1 MFMVI
6 TQRGVKRVT
15 PGEWMAALDRLLHNG
30 NAPLAVALTDLDAF
44 AVLNETHGEAAGD
57 KVLEAWEKTLAGS
70 VPVEAVVVRLGGD
83 EYGVALPGYSAESA
97 LILLEE
103 VRSHFASH
111 AVKGVDSELDAS
123 VGIAAAPP
131 HGSTG
136 QALHRAA
143 GEALM
148 RGKREGRGR
157 VAIFVEE
164 KMTLKSNYYSRASLD
179 RLSKLSGA
187 TSRTEASLLR
197 EALDDLFEK
206 YRDQT

>member
-1 MFMVI
+1 VDAI
-6 TQRGVKRVT
+6 
-15 PGEWMAALDRLLHNG
+15 
-30 NAPLAVALTDLDAF
+30 VA
-44 AVLNETHGEAAGD
+44 
-57 KVLEAWEKTLAGS
+57 
-70 VPVEAVVVRLGGD
+70 RLGGD
-83 EYGVALPGYSAESA
+83 EYSVLLPGSSAENA

-103 VRSHFASH
+103 VRSHFNRH
-111 AVKGVDSELDAS
+111 GVDGLDEELNAS

-136 QALHRAA
+136 EELYRAA

-148 RGKREGRGR
+148 RAKREGRGR
-157 VAIFVEE
+157 AAIYVEQ
-164 KMTLKSNYYSRASLD
+164 KMTLKSNYYSRANLD

-206 YRDQT
+206 YRNDL

>member
-1 MFMVI
+1 MVI
-6 TQRGVKRVT
+6 TSRGVKRVT
-15 PGEWMAALDRLLHNG
+15 PAEWTAALDRLLHHG
-30 NAPLAVALTDLDAF
+30 NAPLAVALTDLDGF
-44 AVLNETHGEAAGD
+44 AAINETHGAAAGD
-57 KVLEAWEKTLAGS
+57 KVLAAWEKTLAGS
-70 VPVEAVVVRLGGD
+70 VPVEAVVARLGGD
-83 EYGVALPGYSAESA
+83 EYSVALPGYAAESA

-111 AVKGVDSELDAS
+111 GVRGVDEELDAS

-136 QALHRAA
+136 EELYRAA

-148 RGKREGRGR
+148 RAKREGRGR
-157 VAIFVEE
+157 VAIYVEE
-164 KMTLKSNYYSRASLD
+164 KMTLKSNYYSRANLD
-179 RLSKLSGA
+179 RLSKLSSA

-206 YRDQT
+206 YRNDL

>member
-1 MFMVI
+1 MFMV
-6 TQRGVKRVT
+6 TTSRTVKRFT
-15 PGEWMAALDRLLHNG
+15 PGEWTAELEHLLHHG
-30 NAPLAVALTDLDAF
+30 NAPLAVALTDLDGF
-44 AVLNETHGEAAGD
+44 ARVNDTHGAEVGD
-57 KVLEAWEKTLAGS
+57 RVLEAWEKTLAGS
-70 VPVEAVVVRLGGD
+70 IPTDAIVARLGGD
-83 EYGVALPGYSAESA
+83 EYSVALPGASAENA

-103 VRSHFASH
+103 VRSHFNRH
-111 AVKGVDSELDAS
+111 GVKGLDEELDAS

-136 QALHRAA
+136 EELYRAA

-148 RGKREGRGR
+148 RAKREGRGR
-157 VAIFVEE
+157 VAIYVEE
-164 KMTLKSNYYSRASLD
+164 KMTLKSNYYSRANLD

-206 YRDQT
+206 YRNTL

>member
-1 MFMVI
+1 MFMVN
-6 TQRGVKRVT
+6 TQADVKRFT
-15 PGEWMAALDRLLHNG
+15 PAEWMAALERLLHHG
-30 NAPLAVALTDLDAF
+30 NAPLAVALTDLDGF
-44 AVLNETHGEAAGD
+44 AGINETHGSATRD
-57 KVLEAWEKTLAGS
+57 RVLEAWEKVLVGSAPAGAI
-70 VPVEAVVVRLGGD
+70 VARLGGD
-83 EYGVALPGYSAESA
+83 EYSVALPGSSAENA

-103 VRSHFASH
+103 VRSHFNAH
-111 AVKGVDSELDAS
+111 GVKDLDEKLEAS

-136 QALHRAA
+136 EELYRAA

-148 RGKREGRGR
+148 RAKGEGRGR
-157 VAIFVEE
+157 VAIYVEE
-164 KMTLKSNYYSRASLD
+164 KMTLKSNYYSRANLD

-206 YRDQT
+206 YRNDL

>member
-6 TQRGVKRVT
+6 TQRSVKRVT
-15 PGEWMAALDRLLHNG
+15 PAEWTAALDRLLHHG
-30 NAPLAVALTDLDAF
+30 NVPLAVALTDLDGF
-44 AVLNETHGEAAGD
+44 AVINETHGAEVGD
-57 KVLEAWEKTLAGS
+57 RVLETWEKTLAGS
-70 VPVEAVVVRLGGD
+70 VPAEAIVARLGGD
-83 EYGVALPGYSAESA
+83 EYSVALPGASAENA

-103 VRSHFASH
+103 IRSHFNSH
-111 AVKGVDSELDAS
+111 GVKGLGDEVDAS

-136 QALHRAA
+136 EELYRAA

-148 RGKREGRGR
+148 RAKREGRGR
-157 VAIFVEE
+157 VAIYVEQ
-164 KMTLKSNYYSRASLD
+164 KMTLKSNYYSRANLD

-206 YRDQT
+206 HRNAL